1 MGMGIYQMH
10 AQKCIMP
17 GLVEN
22 PFRPGVKNLPATA
35 IKTGEFWPG
44 LLCGPIFPPNKIWVK

>member
-1 MGMGIYQMH
+1 
-10 AQKCIMP
+10 MP